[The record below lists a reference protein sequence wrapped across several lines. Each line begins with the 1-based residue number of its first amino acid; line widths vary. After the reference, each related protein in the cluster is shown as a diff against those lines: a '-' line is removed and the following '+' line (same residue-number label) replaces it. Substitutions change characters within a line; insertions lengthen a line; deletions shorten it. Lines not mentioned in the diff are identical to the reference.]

1 MLVPRQNFSWYLMA
15 QTNLGPQND
24 GLLQLGGV
32 EMIFTK
38 TDGASLRLQG
48 REAVYNPVT
57 RELSIT
63 GGVRMSSND
72 GIVLTSANTVNFS
85 QATLSLG
92 SSDEVVFT
100 GPGLNIKSKGMR
112 IDLLDNRA
120 YFLNDPQSPGYR
132 TQHGAPGDKV
142 FATLG

>member
-1 MLVPRQNFSWYLMA
+1 
-15 QTNLGPQND
+15 
-24 GLLQLGGV
+24 
-32 EMIFTK
+32 MIFTK
-38 TDGASLRLQG
+38 TDGSSLRLQG

-57 RELSIT
+57 RELNVT

-72 GIVLTSANTVNFS
+72 GIVLTSANAINFS

-92 SSDEVVFT
+92 SSVEVVFS

-112 IDLLDNRA
+112 IDLLDNRT
-120 YFLNDPQSPGYR
+120 YFLNDPQAPGYR
-132 TQHGAPGDKV
+132 SQRAAPSNKV